1 MFQLKRPT
9 LLFLLSISLVLI
21 PIVFSFSS
29 SSAPVLFLLFQ
40 NVLCANAE
48 CCLSDTLILFLAFI
62 LMYCFTV
69 LSVLMLDEAHERTLY
84 TDIAIGL
91 LKKVFPSFSPFV

>member
-1 MFQLKRPT
+1 MFQLKHPT

-21 PIVFSFSS
+21 PIVFPFS

-48 CCLSDTLILFLAFI
+48 CCLSDNLILFLAFI
-62 LMYCFTV
+62 LMCYFTV

-91 LKKVFPSFSPFV
+91 LKKVFPSFSPFI